1 MRPQS
6 HRTSRRPRHA
16 PWLALALLLACVVE
30 ATAQISLPSSS
41 TTTSTQPPA
50 AEEDNDVGFDT
61 PRATMRG
68 FLYAARDGDWDTAA
82 THLDLRGRDP
92 EDGPMLA
99 RELKTVLDRKLWVD
113 LDALSN
119 APEGDTN
126 DGETSTRDL
135 VGTIAMPDG
144 NRVKILVERLAGPGG
159 TKQWKVAR
167 VTLQQLPQLWD
178 AYGDSVLAEHLP
190 QPFLDVRFLD
200 IQLWQWIALVLLLLA
215 SLLIAWLLTAP
226 ALRVLRAI
234 AHRTETHVAD
244 VFVELIAGPVR
255 LAVATLV
262 LSTGI
267 YALRLALPVQR
278 VLIGTTKALLIIAF
292 TWLVLR
298 LIDAMSRVM
307 TARWVAH
314 GQAAAISVVPLARR
328 ALKVFVALVALL
340 AVFQNLGFNATGILA
355 GLGVGGLAVALAAQ
369 RSLENLFGGL
379 SLIADQPVRVGD
391 MCRFGSQQGTVE
403 DIGLRSTRVRTLDRT
418 VVTIP
423 NADFATMQIE
433 NLAARDRMRL
443 AATIGLRCETTPDQ
457 LRWVLIELKRLLLSH
472 PKVSPDPARVRFT
485 KLGASSLDIEI
496 FAFVKTGDGD
506 EFLAVQEDLLLRIMD
521 IVAASGT
528 GFAFPS
534 QVSYAAPDTGIDAE
548 RRKRAEEAIA
558 AARAAGRLALPDVP
572 HDQAKALAGTLPWPP
587 EGSDEHR

>member
-1 MRPQS
+1 
-6 HRTSRRPRHA
+6 
-16 PWLALALLLACVVE
+16 
-30 ATAQISLPSSS
+30 
-41 TTTSTQPPA
+41 
-50 AEEDNDVGFDT
+50 
-61 PRATMRG
+61 
-68 FLYAARDGDWDTAA
+68 
-82 THLDLRGRDP
+82 
-92 EDGPMLA
+92 
-99 RELKTVLDRKLWVD
+99 
-113 LDALSN
+113 
-119 APEGDTN
+119 
-126 DGETSTRDL
+126 
-135 VGTIAMPDG
+135 MPDG
-144 NRVKILVERLAGPGG
+144 NRVKILVERVAGPGG

-200 IQLWQWIALVLLLLA
+200 IQLWQWIALVLLLLV

-423 NADFATMQIE
+423 NADFATMQLE

-443 AATIGLRCETTPDQ
+443 AATISLRYETTPDQ
-457 LRWVLIELKRLLLSH
+457 LRWVLVELKRLLLSH

-485 KLGASSLDIEI
+485 KFGACSLDIEI